1 MPGIFLVLYHC
12 DSGKQSVDTYMYN
25 RCMFMLIHVWEEEEY
40 IYSIMCVFLL
50 RKSEWKELR
59 ETPGNIHL
67 YFFQFP
73 VGLP

>member
-1 MPGIFLVLYHC
+1 
-12 DSGKQSVDTYMYN
+12 
-25 RCMFMLIHVWEEEEY
+25 MLIHVWEEEEY